1 MSSPRICKR
10 HTAYLRLHIS
20 TMFKAASILHTTT
33 TTRGCGLLKSSSL
46 RSSNKSRLCPSL
58 KSTYQNIYP
67 AMAHHAWNP
76 ECKVYVGGLKEEAN
90 KYDLEDAFS
99 KIGKVVN
106 VWVARRPPGF
116 GFVEMEDP
124 RDALDCV
131 KELDGI
137 KICGGRV
144 KIEMSKPSR
153 GRGGR
158 DGSRD
163 RRDYRRSRSRSRTPE
178 RRRRRS
184 PSYRSMSPRRN

>member
-1 MSSPRICKR
+1 
-10 HTAYLRLHIS
+10 
-20 TMFKAASILHTTT
+20 
-33 TTRGCGLLKSSSL
+33 
-46 RSSNKSRLCPSL
+46 
-58 KSTYQNIYP
+58 
-67 AMAHHAWNP
+67 MAHHAWKP

-90 KYDLEDAFS
+90 RYDLEDAFS

-153 GRGGR
+153 GRGGGR
-158 DGSRD
+158 DRSRD
-163 RRDYRRSRSRSRTPE
+163 RGGRGGGDRYRSRSRSRTPE

>member
-1 MSSPRICKR
+1 
-10 HTAYLRLHIS
+10 
-20 TMFKAASILHTTT
+20 
-33 TTRGCGLLKSSSL
+33 
-46 RSSNKSRLCPSL
+46 
-58 KSTYQNIYP
+58 
-67 AMAHHAWNP
+67 MAHHAWNP

-90 KYDLEDAFS
+90 RYDLEDAFS

-131 KELDGI
+131 KELDGTR
-137 KICGGRV
+137 ICGGRV
-144 KIEMSKPSR
+144 KVEMSKPDR
-153 GRGGR
+153 GGRGRDGGRGGR
-158 DGSRD
+158 DGDRGGDRGGRD
-163 RRDYRRSRSRSRTPE
+163 RRERYKSRSRSRTPE